1 MICGYCWTLPWE
13 PNNMR
18 YFLFTALLVLAAII
32 VPEQAYA
39 NYAYKTTEG
48 RSITLPFDALH
59 SIVELDLG
67 GDGTSELLVGSPPGF
82 VGMVY
87 LVRLDGSIINSWLAY
102 DKNFRGGVHVASAD
116 LDGDGLPEII
126 TAPAG
131 SGGPHVRIF
140 DGFGNPKI
148 SPGFFAAD
156 KSYRGGARVGAK
168 RSANNGQW
176 VITTITQEGSAAIM
190 REFTAGGAKIASYPA
205 PEDDAHLSDNHF
217 RISIQ
222 EDSSPKTLTLP
233 KTTKAIERAGKV
245 IIIDTSEQTLSYYQD
260 GYRINT
266 HPTSTGMRGYETPL
280 GEYTI
285 NNKSEL
291 AYSRRYGL
299 YMPFWMSFIGGLY
312 GIHELP
318 YWPSGYREGED
329 HLGTAVSHGCVR
341 LGMGAAEKLFEW
353 ASIGTTVIV
362 QE

>member
-1 MICGYCWTLPWE
+1 
-13 PNNMR
+13 MR
-18 YFLFTALLVLAAII
+18 NILFTALLALAAII
-32 VPEQAYA
+32 APEQAHA
-39 NYAYKTTEG
+39 NYTYETAEG
-48 RSITLPFDALH
+48 RSITLPFDAIH
-59 SIVELDLG
+59 SIAELDLG
-67 GDGTSELLVGSPPGF
+67 GDGTSELLVGSPAGF
-82 VGMVY
+82 VGMVH

-102 DKNFRGGVHVASAD
+102 DKNFRGGVHVVSAD

-131 SGGPHVRIF
+131 GGSAHVRIF
-140 DGFGNPKI
+140 DGFGSPKI

-156 KSYRGGARVGAK
+156 TSYRGGARVGAT
-168 RSANNGQW
+168 RSANSGQW
-176 VITTITQEGSAAIM
+176 LITTATYEGDAAIM
-190 REFTAGGAKIASYPA
+190 REFTAGGAEVASYPA
-205 PEDDAHLSDNHF
+205 PQDDASSSENHF
-217 RISIQ
+217 RISIRQ
-222 EDSSPKTLTLP
+222 NSAPETLTLP
-233 KTTKAIERAGKV
+233 KTTKSIERLGKV

-266 HPTSTGMRGYETPL
+266 HPSSTGMRGYETPL
-280 GEYTI
+280 GEYSI

-341 LGMGAAEKLFEW
+341 LGMGAAEELFEW
-353 ASIGTTVIV
+353 ATIGTTVIV
-362 QE
+362 QK